1 MDLSLILEVSDLTVG
16 PVTPGSAPILDGIS
30 FRLNTSDIFG
40 IYGESGAG
48 KTVLSRALAN
58 WLPESLEYRAGQVAF
73 AGHDILKPGIR
84 EFCNLKSVWVG
95 EPGE

>member
-16 PVTPGSAPILDGIS
+16 AVTPGSPPILDRIS
-30 FRLNTSDIFG
+30 FRLNTSEIFG

-58 WLPESLEYRAGQVAF
+58 WLPESLQYRAGRLAF
-73 AGHDILKPGIR
+73 AAR
-84 EFCNLKSVWVG
+84 TF
-95 EPGE
+95 

>member
-40 IYGESGAG
+40 IYGESRSEERRVG
-48 KTVLSRALAN
+48 KEC
-58 WLPESLEYRAGQVAF
+58 W
-73 AGHDILKPGIR
+73 
-84 EFCNLKSVWVG
+84 
-95 EPGE
+95 